1 MKLSKVYDL
10 VIREGIAADP
20 RGKDAIAKILAKT
33 KKDYEALKDKDKQ
46 YFDKDRLQNPYADSR
61 ILYGEGSTEVKR
73 ILVGVDVEAAEVILA
88 DRLNQKGKKIDLVMA
103 HHPEGRAWASF
114 YEVMN
119 MQPDIWAKFGVPI
132 NVAEGIM
139 RDRVKEVER
148 RVMPA
153 NHTRAVDAARLLGL
167 PMMCAHTPA
176 DNHVVS
182 YLQKLM
188 DAKGPD
194 TVADVIDVLKEI
206 PEYQRAM
213 KVNAGP
219 RVFFGDPKN
228 RAGKVFV
235 DMTGGTE
242 GPTNMFEK
250 LEAAGVGTIVAMHL
264 GEDHLKNAQK
274 GHINI
279 VIAGHISSDNLG
291 LNLLFDK
298 LAKEDKL
305 EFIGCSGFERVSRG
319 K

>member
-1 MKLSKVYDL
+1 MKLSRIYQKV
-10 VIREGIAADP
+10 VEEGMAADP
-20 RGKDAIAKILAKT
+20 RGKETVSKVLAKA
-33 KKDYEALKDKDKQ
+33 KKDFEALKEADKK
-46 YFDKDRLQNPYADSR
+46 YFDKERLENPYADTR
-61 ILYGEGSTEVKR
+61 ILYGDGSTEVKR
-73 ILVGVDVEAAEVILA
+73 AIVGVDMEVGEIVLA
-88 DRLNQKGKKIDLVMA
+88 DRLNDKGGKIDLVIA
-103 HHPEGRAWASF
+103 HHPEGRAWANF

-148 RVMPA
+148 RVLPA
-153 NHTRAVDAARLLGL
+153 NHTRTVDAARLLGI

-176 DNHVVS
+176 DNHVVTF
-182 YLQKLM
+182 LQKMM
-188 DAKGPD
+188 DDKEPY
-194 TVADVIDVLKEI
+194 TVSDVIDILKGI
-206 PEYQRAM
+206 PEYQQAM

-219 RVFFGDPKN
+219 RVFFGDAGN

-250 LEAAGVGTIVAMHL
+250 LEAAGVGTIIAMHL

-298 LAKEDKL
+298 IEKEGKI
-305 EFIGCSGFERVSRG
+305 EFIGCSGFERISRG

>member
-1 MKLSKVYDL
+1 LKLSKIYDL
-10 VIREGIAADP
+10 VVREGIAADP
-20 RGKDAIAKILAKT
+20 RGKDAVAVVLAKA
-33 KKDYEALKDKDKQ
+33 KKDLEALKEKDKQ

-61 ILYGEGSTEVKR
+61 ILYGEGSAEVRR
-73 ILVGVDVEAAEVILA
+73 IMVGVDVEAAEVILA

-153 NHTRAVDAARLLGL
+153 NHTRAVDAARLLGI
-167 PMMCAHTPA
+167 PMMCVHTPA

-182 YLQKLM
+182 YLQKLV
-188 DAKGPD
+188 DSKKPD
-194 TVADVIDVLKEI
+194 TVADVIDVLKDI
-206 PEYQRAM
+206 PEYQHAM

-298 LAKEDKL
+298 LAKEDKF